1 MLNADRRLSDAG
13 LRLIQRCEGFRPRL
27 YHDPI
32 GLPTIGYGH
41 LVRPEEQFDG
51 VVLHEAEARALL
63 VADAATAEE
72 AVREAVRVPLSQSEF
87 DALVS
92 FTFNLG
98 PGALR
103 QSALLRKLND
113 GDRAGAAREFDRWV
127 YAGGERLTGLIRRR
141 AEERA
146 LFETGS
152 TRLHVIDRADVEDA
166 FAQAGMPAPSPLMLP
181 FVAGLS
187 GAAVGILW
195 GMYRRHG

>member
-1 MLNADRRLSDAG
+1 MLNAALRLSDDG
-13 LRLIQRCEGFRPRL
+13 LRLIQRHEGFRPRL
-27 YHDPI
+27 YRDPI

-41 LVRPEEQFDG
+41 LVRPGEQFDG

-63 VADAATAEE
+63 VADAALAEE
-72 AVREAVRVPLSQSEF
+72 AVREAVEVALAQHEF

-103 QSALLRKLND
+103 RSTLLRKLNA

-127 YAGGERLTGLIRRR
+127 YAGGERFRGLVRRR

-146 LFETGS
+146 LFETGH
-152 TRLHVIDRADVEDA
+152 TGAPVVERTDVEEA
-166 FAQAGMPAPSPLMLP
+166 LAQVGVQTPPAVLLPL
-181 FVAGLS
+181 
-187 GAAVGILW
+187 GAALAGVALGAIW
-195 GMYRRHG
+195 GAWRRA

>member
-1 MLNADRRLSDAG
+1 MPNADRRLSDAG

-41 LVRPEEQFDG
+41 LVRPDEPFEG

-63 VADAATAEE
+63 VADAAVAEE
-72 AVREAVRVPLSQSEF
+72 AVREAATVPLSQSEF

-103 QSALLRKLND
+103 QSALLRRLND

-127 YAGGERLTGLIRRR
+127 YAGGERLTGLVRRR

-146 LFETGS
+146 LFEHGTS
-152 TRLHVIDRADVEDA
+152 TLRTLGRADVEDV
-166 FAQAGMPAPSPLMLP
+166 FAQAGMPAPSPLLIP
-181 FVAGLS
+181 LVAGLS
-187 GAAVGILW
+187 GVAVGVLW
-195 GMYRRHG
+195 GLLRRA